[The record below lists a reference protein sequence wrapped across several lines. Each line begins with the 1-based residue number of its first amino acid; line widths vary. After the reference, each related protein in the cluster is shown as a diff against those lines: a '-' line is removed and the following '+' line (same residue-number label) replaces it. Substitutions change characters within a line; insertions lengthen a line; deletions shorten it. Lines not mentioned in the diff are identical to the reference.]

1 MATAGS
7 TGTINLTKKA
17 SPKVLERFKF
27 GSCTEGLFSH
37 DYDWTGV
44 ATVQIYTV
52 DNLPLNDYNPEKVD
66 GSSRFGN
73 LINVGDTIQEH
84 TVKDNKSFIGVIEE
98 SYNTQQ
104 MQIKRAGQI
113 LRRQTDEVM
122 IPYVDKYRLR
132 KLASGAKFTAS
143 ETLTK
148 GNIVEKIMMANAAM
162 SEMLVG
168 DTGRVLYMSY
178 GTAIKLKLAEQVVG
192 VPSVTTYGG
201 GGSGVGKGS
210 LGEKA
215 IVNGVIGKID
225 KTQIRLVPA
234 GYLPNNVEF
243 MIVKSGVAFAP
254 TQIKSYKVHDG
265 AHVLDGKIVTGHL
278 LHDCFVPVGRDQC
291 IFVVTASGSSSIS
304 TVGSG
309 VLSLADGTL
318 DVSGSGTAYTATLSK
333 AGGAK
338 TVAVSTTNG
347 SGIVT
352 GDVMSVV
359 SADPEKVEVLGYDP
373 TTGLATLKGN
383 ATSGTCVVTFTAAG
397 KPGFDSPASVALT
410 ITGDT

>member
-37 DYDWTGV
+37 DYSWTGV

-98 SYNTQQ
+98 TYNTQQ

-132 KLASGAKFTAS
+132 KLAAGAGNTAT
-143 ETLTK
+143 EALTK
-148 GNIVEKIMMANAAM
+148 ANIVEKIMMANAAM
-162 SEMLVG
+162 SEMLVP

-178 GTAIKLKLAEQVVG
+178 GTAIKLHLAEQVVG
-192 VPSVTTYGG
+192 AATYGG
-201 GGSGVGKGS
+201 PVDKGS

-225 KTQIRLVPA
+225 KCQIRLVPA
-234 GYLPNNVEF
+234 GYLPNNVGF
-243 MIVKSGVAFAP
+243 MIVKSGVCFAP
-254 TQIKSYKVHDG
+254 QQIKSYKVHDG

-278 LHDCFVPVGRDQC
+278 LHDCFVPTGRENC
-291 IFVVTASGSSSIS
+291 IFVLTDSTNGSGGGVAAASKIIASTGTLTVSGSSPSF
-304 TVGSG
+304 
-309 VLSLADGTL
+309 
-318 DVSGSGTAYTATLSK
+318 TATLSK

-338 TVAVSTTNG
+338 TFSVGVFDNSTG
-347 SGIVT
+347 AIAA
-352 GDVMSVV
+352 GDVMSIT
-359 SADPEKVEVLGYDP
+359 SADPAKVEVVGYDRA
-373 TTGLATLKGN
+373 TGVVTVKGY
-383 ATSGTCVVTFTAAG
+383 ATSGTCV
-397 KPGFDSPASVALT
+397 LT
-410 ITGDT
+410 ITGNGKPGYASPANATLTVTGDT